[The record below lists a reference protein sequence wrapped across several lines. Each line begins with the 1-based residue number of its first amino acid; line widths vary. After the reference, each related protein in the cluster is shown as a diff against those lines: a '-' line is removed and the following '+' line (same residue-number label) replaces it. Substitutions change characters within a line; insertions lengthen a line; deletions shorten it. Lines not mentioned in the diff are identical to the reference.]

1 MVIGVPESGIDA
13 AIGYSEE
20 SGIPYEKGI
29 VKNNYIGRT
38 FIKPTQQER
47 AKSVRLKLNPLLTSV
62 KGKRVVMI
70 DDSIVVAQPAIE

>member
-1 MVIGVPESGIDA
+1 MKPEKNPADCWSRQHPVDADIVIEFRNLELMP

-38 FIKPTQQER
+38 FIKPTQSER
-47 AKSVRLKLNPLLTSV
+47 EKSVR
-62 KGKRVVMI
+62 I
-70 DDSIVVAQPAIE
+70 